1 MGELLK
7 NALLGWQAYIT
18 PGKLP
23 VLLAVELLFC
33 WLTGRKLGQKA
44 LVCYMGAMACVC
56 VFPVTAVLLMVYQTK
71 FYDYQWIW
79 STVPLTVVTAYGAVE
94 ILGSIS
100 EPWKRENLKKSIP
113 GVFVLLAI
121 LFLCSGF
128 GQEPVNPGEEIR
140 ERNRAEKVLAEL
152 PAEKGILL
160 WAPADIMEYARAED
174 SSVTLLYGRNM
185 WDKWLDAYS
194 YDTYPE
200 AYEELYKW
208 IENEEQF
215 SRGKITEEDFQ
226 ERKRA
231 AGQNLTLTEA
241 VERAAAAG
249 VNCILLPESL
259 DFEEISA
266 LAEKKGFEYK
276 KLDGYHLLTL

>member
-160 WAPADIMEYARAED
+160 WAPADILEYARAED
-174 SSVTLLYGRNM
+174 SSVILLYGRNM

-200 AYEELYKW
+200 AMFSSLTASSLPNKDNGRGFSGAEEGSRTESDSDRGGRK
-208 IENEEQF
+208 
-215 SRGKITEEDFQ
+215 SCRRRGKLYF
-226 ERKRA
+226 A
-231 AGQNLTLTEA
+231 AGK
-241 VERAAAAG
+241 
-249 VNCILLPESL
+249 P
-259 DFEEISA
+259 
-266 LAEKKGFEYK
+266 GF
-276 KLDGYHLLTL
+276 

>member
-1 MGELLK
+1 MDLEHCSPYGGNSLWGGG
-7 NALLGWQAYIT
+7 NS
-18 PGKLP
+18 GKHL
-23 VLLAVELLFC
+23 
-33 WLTGRKLGQKA
+33 
-44 LVCYMGAMACVC
+44 
-56 VFPVTAVLLMVYQTK
+56 
-71 FYDYQWIW
+71 
-79 STVPLTVVTAYGAVE
+79 GAVE
-94 ILGSIS
+94 EGKS
-100 EPWKRENLKKSIP
+100 EKKYSGCICFTGNP
-113 GVFVLLAI
+113 VFMQRFRAGTGK
-121 LFLCSGF
+121 SRRG
-128 GQEPVNPGEEIR
+128 NPG
-140 ERNRAEKVLAEL
+140 KKQGG
-152 PAEKGILL
+152 KGSGRTAGGKRVLL
-160 WAPADIMEYARAED
+160 WAPADILEYARAED

-200 AYEELYKW
+200 TYEELYEW